1 MPESLA
7 VNMDELLLAA
17 ARSGAATTGRKLVT
31 FQPGAEGAAMA
42 AFTSRAGMRVAQSGE
57 FNGHALEFAALGDAN
72 AVVFSEIGVAVLSAP
87 EDQMAFALEAESM
100 SSGDATIEDEYFV
113 FTSGMDIHSYL
124 KGFRSAADRITGDL
138 LEGVGEVREEVSAEA
153 LGATWGLTS
162 TKAVNSNFSGAGIRV
177 AILDTG
183 IDLGHPDFAGRSIS
197 SQSFIAGQAVQ
208 DLHGHGTHC
217 CGTSCGTK
225 TPPGST
231 QRYGIAHQA
240 MIFAGKVLSNA
251 GSGADGGILAGI
263 NWAIANNCSVISMS
277 LGAQGPVSAAYEQAA
292 KRGLAAGTL
301 IVAASGNDSTRPGV
315 IKPTGRPANSPSIVA
330 VAALSEQL
338 RVAPFSNGG
347 KIEIAGPGVNVFS
360 SFPMPQ
366 RYNTLSG
373 TSMATPHVAG
383 CAALL
388 AQSNPSLRGAALRQ
402 ALLARAR
409 RLPLPA
415 TDVGAG
421 LVQAP

>member
-1 MPESLA
+1 
-7 VNMDELLLAA
+7 
-17 ARSGAATTGRKLVT
+17 
-31 FQPGAEGAAMA
+31 
-42 AFTSRAGMRVAQSGE
+42 
-57 FNGHALEFAALGDAN
+57 
-72 AVVFSEIGVAVLSAP
+72 
-87 EDQMAFALEAESM
+87 
-100 SSGDATIEDEYFV
+100 
-113 FTSGMDIHSYL
+113 
-124 KGFRSAADRITGDL
+124 
-138 LEGVGEVREEVSAEA
+138 
-153 LGATWGLTS
+153 